1 MHHSKTS
8 FVIPRQKTIPMVVQ
22 KKNEN
27 KQKKQTTPMTAGI
40 LPATFGGVG
49 TPK

>member
-22 KKNEN
+22 E
-27 KQKKQTTPMTAGI
+27 KQKQTNKTKQTTPMTM
-40 LPATFGGVG
+40 PATFGGVG